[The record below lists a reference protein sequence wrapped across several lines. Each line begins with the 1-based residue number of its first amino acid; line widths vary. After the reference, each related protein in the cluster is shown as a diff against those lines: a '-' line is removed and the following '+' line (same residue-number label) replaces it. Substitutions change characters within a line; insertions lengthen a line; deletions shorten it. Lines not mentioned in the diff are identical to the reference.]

1 MVNPTAGLVMALRAV
16 VVIRGGKKPFS
27 LLFTSKMAEAL
38 GVEVPILTCAK
49 ENILD
54 KRTII
59 ANFFFI
65 L

>member
-1 MVNPTAGLVMALRAV
+1 
-16 VVIRGGKKPFS
+16 
-27 LLFTSKMAEAL
+27 MAEAL

-65 L
+65 LYGYIFL